1 MVFFRGF
8 KNKILSLFL
17 TATVIL
23 SLFPCCVIAETT
35 SEKIKNAEKEKKQTE
50 AEKQAVTEKKENL
63 KDEKEKLENYL
74 DELNEN
80 LTEISENLEKIEE
93 RIGVKKE
100 KINEAQTA
108 IDESKE
114 AEEKQY
120 NMMKLRLKHL
130 YEHGE
135 STILSNFL
143 SAESYGDF
151 LNLPVYIKRTQDF
164 DKKVFSEMVELRKD
178 IEKKEEKLQGEL
190 SELEKLRE
198 DAEKE
203 QSKVTEVVSDTSGK
217 IAAHDGA
224 ISVAEVEEAKYEL
237 EIKAQEQNLAEL
249 KKQLAIEQ
257 AMTKKAAK
265 MAWRD
270 VSEISF
276 EESDKNLLACLIYC
290 EAGNQPY
297 EGQVAVGAVVINRMR
312 SAAFPD
318 TMVGVIYQSRQ
329 FSPVGSGRLAA
340 RLAQGPTQSCLSA
353 AEAAMSGSTPVGNC
367 LYFRTVIPQIQGQ
380 IIGGHVFY

>member
-1 MVFFRGF
+1 MKYF
-8 KNKILSLFL
+8 KGLTIKLLSIIL
-17 TATVIL
+17 TATVLL
-23 SLFPCCVIAETT
+23 SLFPYCAVAETT
-35 SEKIKNAEKEKKQTE
+35 SEKIKNAEKEKKKTE
-50 AEKQAVTEKKENL
+50 AEKQAVTQKKEAL
-63 KDEKEKLENYL
+63 KDEKEQLENYL
-74 DELNEN
+74 DELNDD

-93 RIGVKKE
+93 RIDIKNDK
-100 KINEAQTA
+100 
-108 IDESKE
+108 IDEAKE
-114 AEEKQY
+114 AIEQSKDEEEKQY

-130 YEHGE
+130 YEQGE
-135 STILSNFL
+135 PSALKSFIN
-143 SAESYGDF
+143 AESYGQF
-151 LNLPVYIKRTQDF
+151 LNLPIYVKKTEEF
-164 DKKVFSEMVELRKD
+164 DKKVFSNMVKLRQQ
-178 IEKKEEKLQGEL
+178 IEKKEEKLQEEL
-190 SELEKLRE
+190 SELEKLHE
-198 DAEKE
+198 EAKIE

-224 ISVAEVEEAKYEL
+224 ISVAEVEEAKYES

-265 MAWRD
+265 MAWRN
-270 VSEISF
+270 VSEINF

-290 EAGNQPY
+290 EAANQPY

-340 RLAQGPTQSCLSA
+340 RLAQGPNQSCISA
-353 AEAAMSGSTPVGNC
+353 AEAAMNGSTPVGNC
-367 LYFRTVIPQIQGQ
+367 LYFRTVIPQINGQ
-380 IIGGHVFY
+380 IIGNHVFY